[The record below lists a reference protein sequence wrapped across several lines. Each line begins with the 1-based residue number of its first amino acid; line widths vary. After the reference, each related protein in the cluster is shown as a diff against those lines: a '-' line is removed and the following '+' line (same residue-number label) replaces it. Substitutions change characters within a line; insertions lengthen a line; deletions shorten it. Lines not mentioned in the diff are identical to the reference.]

1 MTYGV
6 RGLIKLTINWTIF
19 LEDSLEPPKTVPDA
33 VNRLMTVL
41 NDEQKVIIATMQ
53 EGELIGLHFSLG
65 TDILYSFNLH
75 DQNSLLLKSCGSFV
89 HPDDASGVIITKL
102 WERLKYGD

>member
-1 MTYGV
+1 MDWSNQLKSITQ
-6 RGLIKLTINWTIF
+6 T
-19 LEDSLEPPKTVPDA
+19 PKTVDEA

-41 NDEQKVIIATMQ
+41 NDEQKLIIATMQ
-53 EGELIGLHFSLG
+53 EDELIGLHFSLG
-65 TDILYSFNLH
+65 TDIRNSFDLH

-89 HPDDASGVIITKL
+89 QPDDASGVIITKL